1 MTLSQSSS
9 AYSLPGSGGYNLRAN
24 TAAAQ
29 NAPPLGSGNFPNP
42 IEKRVKL
49 AHSHPERSIISK
61 AKDVLEE
68 DNLFFKL
75 CEMERQIDEK
85 IIKKQNEMAASSF
98 RSNKLRRNLKIYVSN
113 SFAEAEGGAN
123 GNSTMSS
130 LSASNENLP
139 NLPTLTS
146 NNNETASN
154 CACWILRIE
163 GKIDQTGLN
172 PSGSS
177 SNLGSSGH
185 GNVKLQ
191 RPLIPKKFTS
201 YLKSMIVEIGGD
213 QIIEWNKNTSE
224 TLNTDG
230 FEIRRPIIQG
240 GGGSSLLGGL
250 PGSQEVSLPCK
261 IHLQF
266 DFAPERFRLA
276 PALSNLLNL
285 TLATRP
291 TIIVALWQYIKLHK
305 LQESDEKKII
315 NNDSALQELFKVQ
328 KMSFSDIPVL
338 VEPYLLPPEPVT
350 ISYQIRT
357 RQDLNVLEQVFE
369 VEVDVEDPKSA
380 LRSTTNFLPANL
392 FRDLS
397 FYEGR
402 LKEIIEALHA
412 SRTNQKILNSFAQ
425 NPIETAQKILKSTAK
440 DYETLV
446 GDIPVTLDELR
457 QSDFYDNNEQII
469 EAVTDFLALNPRF
482 LPI

>member
-1 MTLSQSSS
+1 M
-9 AYSLPGSGGYNLRAN
+9 
-24 TAAAQ
+24 
-29 NAPPLGSGNFPNP
+29 
-42 IEKRVKL
+42 
-49 AHSHPERSIISK
+49 
-61 AKDVLEE
+61 EE

-113 SFAEAEGGAN
+113 TFAEAESVGG
-123 GNSTMSS
+123 GNSAMSS

-139 NLPTLTS
+139 TLS
-146 NNNETASN
+146 AP
-154 CACWILRIE
+154 CWILRVE
-163 GKIDQTGLN
+163 GKIDQTGLT

-177 SNLGSSGH
+177 SNV
-185 GNVKLQ
+185 GNLKSAPLQQQQ
-191 RPLIPKKFTS
+191 RPQVTRKFTS
-201 YLKSMIVEIGGD
+201 YLKGMIVEIGND
-213 QIIEWNKNTSE
+213 VIEWNKNTSE
-224 TLNTDG
+224 ALNTDG
-230 FEIRRPIIQG
+230 FEIRRPFG
-240 GGGSSLLGGL
+240 AA
-250 PGSQEVSLPCK
+250 SQMAAEIPCK

-276 PALSNLLNL
+276 PALASLLNL

-315 NNDSALQELFKVQ
+315 NNDAALQDLFKVQ
-328 KMSFSDIPVL
+328 RMSFSDIPVL

-380 LRSTTNFLPANL
+380 LRTNFLPANL

-397 FYEGR
+397 FHEGR

-412 SRTNQKILNSFAQ
+412 SKTNQKILTSFAQ
-425 NPIETAQKILKSTAK
+425 APIETAQKILKSAAK

-457 QSDFYDNNEQII
+457 QSDFYDNNEQVA